1 MADTAGVSGDCR
13 QIEARRRRF
22 EARYAESVNVHVP
35 RTTIRWSWVEL
46 QALGPDLATGLRA
59 ALVTVI
65 PLVFSVQLARP
76 ELGWMAFGGWL
87 GTLADPGGSRGR
99 RARVL
104 VAFVTVGVLLVSS
117 GQRIASL
124 PPVAIATFGAIA
136 GTASLLRAFGPAAGG
151 LGTILAIVAAIATSI
166 PSADSQLHAL
176 WLGAGGGIAL
186 LLSSILWPVWTHL
199 PVRRALARVHEELAA
214 YTDALADSVADG
226 QTAADHWTALARSH
240 PRRIRDAI
248 EQARAMSLAV
258 HARRFGESVMGS
270 NLRVLLGLAEAQ
282 FLLLVTLAT
291 ELERLPAL
299 PGAVE
304 TLRHLSRR
312 YGEVRSVL
320 IARAWRSPEETGH
333 PPVPSS
339 VADPAGL
346 LPLLER
352 ESARSM
358 LVVEALGQER
368 PPQAA
373 QQASSTPTTANLASE
388 SVRLRDVLSP
398 RSPIFRH
405 AVRVT
410 VAATVAAALGAWL
423 SPSHAAWVSIT
434 TVAVLQPYTG
444 TTMKLAAER
453 VVGTVLGCLL
463 VVGVAAASRS
473 PLVLALLMFPMSMA
487 AVVTR
492 PRSYR
497 LFTFFVTPVFVLIAL
512 RSPGD
517 WSTAAIRAGDVLLG
531 GVIAVASALLI
542 YPRWEERIGLPGALS
557 AMIRAVEAYR
567 NTVLSAPGLREPQ
580 DTARIAE
587 TRRAAGLA
595 ISEAETSLERRLAE
609 PMRRGDDEARAMEQI
624 TFARRLA
631 HSVTAL
637 DTLTTTSPSAGPP
650 TQAIER
656 VGGYSELLR
665 AASAPSAA

>member
-1 MADTAGVSGDCR
+1 VNAQAPSAT
-13 QIEARRRRF
+13 ARR
-22 EARYAESVNVHVP
+22 
-35 RTTIRWSWVEL
+35 SWVEL

-59 ALVTVI
+59 ALATVI
-65 PLVFSVQLARP
+65 PLILSVQLRRP
-76 ELGWMAFGGWL
+76 ELAWMAFGGWL

-104 VAFVTVGVLLVSS
+104 VAFVPLGPLLVWG
-117 GQRIASL
+117 GQQIASM
-124 PPVAIATFGAIA
+124 PAVAIVVFAAIA

-166 PSADSQLHAL
+166 PSPDSRQHAV
-176 WLGAGGGIAL
+176 WFGAGGVIAL

-214 YTDALADSVADG
+214 YADALADAVAAG
-226 QTAADHWTALARSH
+226 HTTAEQWTALARNH
-240 PRRIRDAI
+240 PRKIRDAI

-291 ELERLPAL
+291 ELEHAPTV
-299 PGAVE
+299 GAAE
-304 TLRHLSRR
+304 ALRHLSRR

-320 IARAWRSPEETGH
+320 IARAWRSPQEKGEPAVSTG
-333 PPVPSS
+333 
-339 VADPAGL
+339 VADAAGL

-352 ESARSM
+352 ESAKSM
-358 LVVEALGQER
+358 VVVGALGQER

-373 QQASSTPTTANLASE
+373 HASSPPTTPPLTPE
-388 SVRLRDVLSP
+388 TVRLRDVLSAS
-398 RSPIFRH
+398 SPIFRH

-410 VAATVAAALGAWL
+410 VAAAVAAALGAWI

-453 VVGTVLGCLL
+453 VVGTVLGCLV

-473 PLVLALLMFPMSMA
+473 PLALALLMFPMSMA

-512 RSPGD
+512 RTPGD
-517 WSTAAIRAGDVLLG
+517 WSTAAMRAGDVLLG
-531 GVIAVASALLI
+531 GVVAVASALLI
-542 YPRWEERIGLPGALS
+542 YPRWEERIGLPGALA

-567 NTVLSAPGLREPQ
+567 DTVLSVPGLRAPQ
-580 DTARIAE
+580 DLARINE

-637 DTLTTTSPSAGPP
+637 DTLTTTSPEAAAP
-650 TQAIER
+650 TQAMER
-656 VGGYSELLR
+656 VGSYSELLR
-665 AASAPSAA
+665 AAASPSAA

>member
-1 MADTAGVSGDCR
+1 MQLPSAT
-13 QIEARRRRF
+13 ARR
-22 EARYAESVNVHVP
+22 
-35 RTTIRWSWVEL
+35 SWVEL

-59 ALVTVI
+59 ALATVI
-65 PLVFSVQLARP
+65 PLVLSVQLARP
-76 ELGWMAFGGWL
+76 ELAWMAFGGWL

-104 VAFVTVGVLLVSS
+104 AAFVPLGPLLVWG
-117 GQRIASL
+117 GQNIASL
-124 PPVAIATFGAIA
+124 PAVAIVTFAAIA

-151 LGTILAIVAAIATSI
+151 LGTILAIVAAISTSI
-166 PSADSQLHAL
+166 PSADALLHAL
-176 WLGAGGGIAL
+176 WFGAGGVIAL

-199 PVRRALARVHEELAA
+199 PVRRALAHVHEGLAA
-214 YTDALADSVADG
+214 YADALAASVAEG
-226 QTAADHWTALARSH
+226 HMTAEHWTALARSH
-240 PRRIRDAI
+240 PRKIRDAI

-291 ELERLPAL
+291 ELERLPTRQ
-299 PGAVE
+299 GTVE
-304 TLRHLSRR
+304 ALRHLSRR

-320 IARAWRSPEETGH
+320 VARAWRLPEEKDH
-333 PPVPSS
+333 APVPPA

-352 ESARSM
+352 ESANSM
-358 LVVEALGQER
+358 VVVGALGQER
-368 PPQAA
+368 PPQPA
-373 QQASSTPTTANLASE
+373 QHPSSTPTTTTLTAETA
-388 SVRLRDVLSP
+388 RLRDVLSP
-398 RSPIFRH
+398 SSPIFRH

-410 VAATVAAALGAWL
+410 VAAAVAAALGAWL

-453 VVGTVLGCLL
+453 VVGTVLGCLV

-517 WSTAAIRAGDVLLG
+517 WSTAAMRAGDVLLG
-531 GVIAVASALLI
+531 GAVAVASALLI
-542 YPRWEERIGLPGALS
+542 YPRWEERIGLPAALA

-567 NTVLSAPGLREPQ
+567 DTVLSASRLRESQ
-580 DTARIAE
+580 DIARITE

-609 PMRRGDDEARAMEQI
+609 PMRRGDDEGRALEQI

-637 DTLTTTSPSAGPP
+637 DTLTTTSPDAAPP
-650 TQAIER
+650 TQARER
-656 VGGYSELLR
+656 VGSYSELLR
-665 AASAPSAA
+665 AAATPSTA

>member
-1 MADTAGVSGDCR
+1 VNAQLPSAAS
-13 QIEARRRRF
+13 RR
-22 EARYAESVNVHVP
+22 
-35 RTTIRWSWVEL
+35 SWVEL

-59 ALVTVI
+59 ALATVI
-65 PLVFSVQLARP
+65 PLVLSVQLARP
-76 ELGWMAFGGWL
+76 ELAWMAFGGWL
-87 GTLADPGGSRGR
+87 GSLADPGGSRGR

-104 VAFVTVGVLLVSS
+104 VAFVPLGPLLVWG
-117 GQRIASL
+117 GQHIASL
-124 PPVAIATFGAIA
+124 TAVAVVTFAAIA
-136 GTASLLRAFGPAAGG
+136 GAASLLRAFGPAAGG
-151 LGTILAIVAAIATSI
+151 LGTILAIVAAISTSI
-166 PSADSQLHAL
+166 PSADALLHAL
-176 WLGAGGGIAL
+176 WFGGGGVIAI

-199 PVRRALARVHEELAA
+199 PVRRALAHVHEELAA
-214 YTDALADSVADG
+214 YADALAASI
-226 QTAADHWTALARSH
+226 AAGHSEAEWTALARSH
-240 PRRIRDAI
+240 PRKIRDAI

-291 ELERLPAL
+291 ELERVPTRPGTVEAL
-299 PGAVE
+299 
-304 TLRHLSRR
+304 RRLSRR

-320 IARAWRSPEETGH
+320 VARAWRSPEEKDH
-333 PPVPSS
+333 APVPPA

-346 LPLLER
+346 LPLLDR
-352 ESARSM
+352 ESAKSM
-358 LVVEALGQER
+358 IVVGALGKER
-368 PPQAA
+368 PPQPA
-373 QQASSTPTTANLASE
+373 QNMPTTPTATLKHE
-388 SVRLRDVLSP
+388 TVRLREVLSP
-398 RSPIFRH
+398 SSPIFRH

-410 VAATVAAALGAWL
+410 VAAGVAAALGAWL

-473 PLVLALLMFPMSMA
+473 SLVLALLMFPMSMA

-517 WSTAAIRAGDVLLG
+517 WSTAAMRAGDVLLG
-531 GVIAVASALLI
+531 GAVAVASALLI
-542 YPRWEERIGLPGALS
+542 YPRWEERIGLPGALA

-567 NTVLSAPGLREPQ
+567 DTVLSAPRVRESQ
-580 DTARIAE
+580 DIARITE

-609 PMRRGDDEARAMEQI
+609 PMRHGDDEARALEQI

-637 DTLTTTSPSAGPP
+637 DTLTTTSPNAAPP
-650 TQAIER
+650 TQATER
-656 VGGYSELLR
+656 VGSYSELLR

>member
-1 MADTAGVSGDCR
+1 VNAQRPSAT
-13 QIEARRRRF
+13 ARR
-22 EARYAESVNVHVP
+22 
-35 RTTIRWSWVEL
+35 SWVEL

-59 ALVTVI
+59 ALATVI
-65 PLVFSVQLARP
+65 PLVLSVQLARP
-76 ELGWMAFGGWL
+76 ELAWMAFGGWL

-104 VAFVTVGVLLVSS
+104 VAFVPLGPLLVCG
-117 GQRIASL
+117 GQHIASL
-124 PPVAIATFGAIA
+124 TAVAVVTFAAIA

-151 LGTILAIVAAIATSI
+151 LGTILAIVAAISTSI
-166 PSADSQLHAL
+166 PSADALLHAL
-176 WLGAGGGIAL
+176 WFGGGGVIAL

-199 PVRRALARVHEELAA
+199 PVRRALAHVHEELAA
-214 YTDALADSVADG
+214 YADALAASIANG
-226 QTAADHWTALARSH
+226 HSEAEWTALARSH
-240 PRRIRDAI
+240 PRKIRDAI
-248 EQARAMSLAV
+248 EQARAVSLAV
-258 HARRFGESVMGS
+258 YARRFGESVMGS

-291 ELERLPAL
+291 ELERVPTSPGTVEAL
-299 PGAVE
+299 
-304 TLRHLSRR
+304 RRLSRR
-312 YGEVRSVL
+312 FGEVRSVL
-320 IARAWRSPEETGH
+320 VARAWRSPEEEDH
-333 PPVPSS
+333 PPVPAS

-352 ESARSM
+352 ESAKSM
-358 LVVEALGQER
+358 IVVGALGQER
-368 PPQAA
+368 PPQPA
-373 QQASSTPTTANLASE
+373 QNVPSTPTTGPLTHE
-388 SVRLRDVLSP
+388 TVRLRDVLSP
-398 RSPIFRH
+398 SSPIFRH

-410 VAATVAAALGAWL
+410 VAAAVAAALGAWL

-517 WSTAAIRAGDVLLG
+517 WSTAAMRAGDVLLG
-531 GVIAVASALLI
+531 GAVAVASALLI
-542 YPRWEERIGLPGALS
+542 YPRWEERIGLPGALA

-567 NTVLSAPGLREPQ
+567 DTVLSAPGLREPQ
-580 DTARIAE
+580 DMARITE

-609 PMRRGDDEARAMEQI
+609 PMRRGDDEARALEQI

-637 DTLTTTSPSAGPP
+637 DTLTTTAPDAAPP
-650 TQAIER
+650 TEAMER
-656 VGGYSELLR
+656 VGSYSELLL
-665 AASAPSAA
+665 AAATPSAA

>member
-1 MADTAGVSGDCR
+1 M
-13 QIEARRRRF
+13 
-22 EARYAESVNVHVP
+22 P
-35 RTTIRWSWVEL
+35 RTTFRWSWVEL
-46 QALGPDLATGLRA
+46 QALGPDLATGLRG
-59 ALVTVI
+59 ALATVI
-65 PLVFSVQLARP
+65 PLVLSVQLARP
-76 ELGWMAFGGWL
+76 ELALMAFGGWL
-87 GTLADPGGSRGR
+87 GTLSDPGGSRGR

-104 VAFVTVGVLLVSS
+104 VAFVIIGALVVWG
-117 GQRIASL
+117 GQRLAFW
-124 PPVAIATFGAIA
+124 PPVAIVAFSAIA

-151 LGTILAIVAAIATSI
+151 LGTILAIVAAISTAI
-166 PSADSQLHAL
+166 PSADSVRHAL
-176 WLGAGGGIAL
+176 WFGAGGVIAL
-186 LLSSILWPVWTHL
+186 LLSSTLWPVWTHL
-199 PVRRALARVHEELAA
+199 PVRRVLARVHEELAG
-214 YTDALADSVADG
+214 YTDALADSVSAG
-226 QTAADHWTALARSH
+226 HTAAEHWTALARSH

-258 HARRFGESVMGS
+258 RARRFGESVMGS

-282 FLLLVTLAT
+282 FPLLVTLAT
-291 ELERLPAL
+291 ELERGPAL
-299 PGAVE
+299 PGAAE

-312 YGEVRSVL
+312 YTEVRSVL
-320 IARAWRSPEETGH
+320 IARAWRSPKEEGDR
-333 PPVPSS
+333 PVTSS

-352 ESARSM
+352 ESAKSM
-358 LVVEALGQER
+358 LVVGALGQER
-368 PPQAA
+368 PPEAA
-373 QQASSTPTTANLASE
+373 QPASSTSSTRNVASE
-388 SVRLRDVLSP
+388 TVRLRDVLSP
-398 RSPIFRH
+398 SSPIFRH

-410 VAATVAAALGAWL
+410 VATTVAAALGAWL
-423 SPSHAAWVSIT
+423 SPGHAAWVSIT

-453 VVGTVLGCLL
+453 VVGTVLGCLV

-517 WSTAAIRAGDVLLG
+517 WSTAAIRAADVLLG
-531 GVIAVASALLI
+531 GGIAVASALLI
-542 YPRWEERIGLPGALS
+542 YPRWEERIGLPGALA
-557 AMIRAVEAYR
+557 AMVRAVEAYR
-567 NTVLSAPGLREPQ
+567 DTVLSAPGVRRPQ
-580 DTARIAE
+580 DTARISE

-637 DTLTTTSPSAGPP
+637 DTLTTTSPSAAPP
-650 TQAIER
+650 TQAMER
-656 VGGYSELLR
+656 VGSYSELLR
-665 AASAPSAA
+665 AASAPSGA